1 MDGIARR
8 STPQL
13 TLIGQPYRY
22 LGYSNNKSTGSPVA
36 MPSPLGTMVSAF
48 TAAIADSWCE
58 Q

>member
-22 LGYSNNKSTGSPVA
+22 LGYSNNKVDRFAGGDAVATGNNGQRVCWRP
-36 MPSPLGTMVSAF
+36 
-48 TAAIADSWCE
+48 
-58 Q
+58 

>member
-36 MPSPLGTMVSAF
+36 INCSDAVGCSAQSQ
-48 TAAIADSWCE
+48 A
-58 Q
+58 